1 MPESRVCRNS
11 LVCCF
16 FFFFSSRRRHTRCS
30 RDWSSDVCSSDLG
43 DAIVTAPSDPTTR
56 SRWRRRCTRRSRR
69 SPRRQ
74 SRMRSAQSAPICGAR
89 YGVLGG
95 GSQEG
100 AGSREQG
107 AVSGG
112 AIEGCGSRKWG
123 ARRRT
128 AGCQIRVMKKYG
140 SLVAWQR
147 AHQLAIVTFKAADA
161 AYHPRSRALLD
172 QLRRA
177 AISIEAN
184 IVEGYALSTP
194 LQFRRHLRIALGSA
208 AETECLIETASE
220 LGVPT
225 RSDDQPHEKAAR

>member
-1 MPESRVCRNS
+1 
-11 LVCCF
+11 
-16 FFFFSSRRRHTRCS
+16 
-30 RDWSSDVCSSDLG
+30 
-43 DAIVTAPSDPTTR
+43 
-56 SRWRRRCTRRSRR
+56 
-69 SPRRQ
+69 
-74 SRMRSAQSAPICGAR
+74 MR
-89 YGVLGG
+89 
-95 GSQEG
+95 
-100 AGSREQG
+100 
-107 AVSGG
+107 
-112 AIEGCGSRKWG
+112 
-123 ARRRT
+123 
-128 AGCQIRVMKKYG
+128 KYR

-220 LGVPT
+220 LGYLP
-225 RSDDQPHEKAAR
+225 DQTISRMRRLLDETLATLFEIGRASCRKSVDLGGRRIIKKKKSKREQIKKEKL

>member
-1 MPESRVCRNS
+1 
-11 LVCCF
+11 
-16 FFFFSSRRRHTRCS
+16 
-30 RDWSSDVCSSDLG
+30 
-43 DAIVTAPSDPTTR
+43 
-56 SRWRRRCTRRSRR
+56 
-69 SPRRQ
+69 
-74 SRMRSAQSAPICGAR
+74 MRSAQSAPICWAT

-107 AVSGG
+107 AGSREQGAVRGG

-128 AGCQIRVMKKYG
+128 AGCQIRVMKKYR

-172 QLRRA
+172 QVRRA

-184 IVEGYALSTP
+184 IVEWYALSAP
-194 LQFRRHLRIALGSA
+194 LQFPRHLRISLCSPADM
-208 AETECLIETASE
+208 ECLNATAS
-220 LGVPT
+220 
-225 RSDDQPHEKAAR
+225 D

>member
-1 MPESRVCRNS
+1 
-11 LVCCF
+11 
-16 FFFFSSRRRHTRCS
+16 
-30 RDWSSDVCSSDLG
+30 
-43 DAIVTAPSDPTTR
+43 
-56 SRWRRRCTRRSRR
+56 
-69 SPRRQ
+69 
-74 SRMRSAQSAPICGAR
+74 MRSAQSAPICWAT

-128 AGCQIRVMKKYG
+128 AGCQIRVMKKYR

-147 AHQLAIVTFKAADA
+147 AHQLAIVTFNAAAA

-208 AETECLIETASE
+208 AEAECLIETASE
-220 LGVPT
+220 IGVPT

>member
-1 MPESRVCRNS
+1 
-11 LVCCF
+11 
-16 FFFFSSRRRHTRCS
+16 
-30 RDWSSDVCSSDLG
+30 
-43 DAIVTAPSDPTTR
+43 
-56 SRWRRRCTRRSRR
+56 
-69 SPRRQ
+69 
-74 SRMRSAQSAPICGAR
+74 MRSAQSAPICGAR

-100 AGSREQG
+100 AGSREEG
-107 AVSGG
+107 AGSGG
-112 AIEGCGSRKWG
+112 ALEGCGSRKWG

-177 AISIEAN
+177 AISIEAQ

-194 LQFRRHLRIALGSA
+194 LQFPRHPRIALRSA
-208 AETECLIETASE
+208 AETECVIENASG
-220 LGVPT
+220 LGGLPHQT
-225 RSDDQPHEKAAR
+225 ISRMRS